1 METVKKQADQA
12 MEETLT
18 KTQAQ
23 EKMYTEAVEN
33 LQAEYDALEQENIQL
48 KKNAAK
54 KEEKRL
60 SAPKKAEFDMMEET
74 TSTLE
79 MDSTN
84 IHEMTSQV
92 ESLKAAIRYLRA
104 ENAHLKGS
112 DIIRSLQLQNE
123 YTQKKPVEPQVQAMM
138 RSFALETRML
148 VKDMRTASAT
158 PKVIQLSA
166 DRKGG
171 KWQSEKRL
179 PDYQYQ
185 TQQSVLYT
193 LKQRCDQLKDKMDKV
208 RRDQHQ
214 HQHQHQSL
222 PSHTNS
228 NALVKVRFHA
238 IPCRYTIQLI

>member
-1 METVKKQADQA
+1 METVKKQADQVL
-12 MEETLT
+12 EETLA

-23 EKMYTEAVEN
+23 EKVYSEAVEN

-74 TSTLE
+74 SSALE
-79 MDSTN
+79 MDNTN

-112 DIIRSLQLQNE
+112 DIIRSLHLQDE
-123 YTQKKPVEPQVQAMM
+123 YKQKKPVEPQVQAMM

-166 DRKGG
+166 ERKGG
-171 KWQSEKRL
+171 KWQSDKRL

-193 LKQRCDQLKDKMDKV
+193 LKQRCDQLKEKMDTV
-208 RRDQHQ
+208 RKDQHQ
-214 HQHQHQSL
+214 HQT
-222 PSHTNS
+222 PSSHANS
-228 NALVKVRFHA
+228 NALVKVRFNA
-238 IPCRYTIQLI
+238 FFMCLF

>member
-1 METVKKQADQA
+1 METVKKQADQITVL
-12 MEETLT
+12 EETLT

-23 EKMYTEAVEN
+23 EQMYAEAMEN
-33 LQAEYDALEQENIQL
+33 LQTEYDALEQENTQL

-60 SAPKKAEFDMMEET
+60 SAPKKADFDMMED
-74 TSTLE
+74 SSSILE
-79 MDSTN
+79 MDNTN
-84 IHEMTSQV
+84 IHEMNSQM
-92 ESLKAAIRYLRA
+92 ESLKSAIRYLRA

-112 DIIRSLQLQNE
+112 DIIRSLQLHDD
-123 YTQKKPVEPQVQAMM
+123 YSQKKPIEPQVQAMM

-171 KWQSEKRL
+171 KWQSDKRL

-193 LKQRCDQLKDKMDKV
+193 LKQRCDQLKNKMDKV
-208 RRDQHQ
+208 RNDQQYSTTTTTTITTPTTSIHNT
-214 HQHQHQSL
+214 L
-222 PSHTNS
+222 I
-228 NALVKVRFHA
+228 KV
-238 IPCRYTIQLI
+238 

>member
-1 METVKKQADQA
+1 METVKKQADQIIVL
-12 MEETLT
+12 EETLT

-23 EKMYTEAVEN
+23 EQMYAEAMEN
-33 LQAEYDALEQENIQL
+33 LQTEYDALEQENMQL

-60 SAPKKAEFDMMEET
+60 SAPKKAEFDMMED
-74 TSTLE
+74 SSSILE
-79 MDSTN
+79 IDNTN
-84 IHEMTSQV
+84 IHEMNNQM
-92 ESLKAAIRYLRA
+92 ESLKSAIRYLRA

-112 DIIRSLQLQNE
+112 DIIRSLQLHDDYN
-123 YTQKKPVEPQVQAMM
+123 QKIPVEPQVQAMM

-208 RRDQHQ
+208 RKDQQ
-214 HQHQHQSL
+214 HTTTAIITTPVTSINNTL
-222 PSHTNS
+222 I
-228 NALVKVRFHA
+228 KV
-238 IPCRYTIQLI
+238 

>member
-1 METVKKQADQA
+1 METVKKQADQITVL
-12 MEETLT
+12 EETLT

-23 EKMYTEAVEN
+23 EQMYAEAMEN
-33 LQAEYDALEQENIQL
+33 LQTEYDALEQENTQL

-60 SAPKKAEFDMMEET
+60 SAPKKADFDMMED
-74 TSTLE
+74 SSSILE
-79 MDSTN
+79 MDNTN
-84 IHEMTSQV
+84 IHEMNSQM
-92 ESLKAAIRYLRA
+92 ESLKSAIRYLRA

-112 DIIRSLQLQNE
+112 DIIRSLQLHDD
-123 YTQKKPVEPQVQAMM
+123 YSQKKPIEPQVQAMM

-171 KWQSEKRL
+171 KWQSDKRL

-193 LKQRCDQLKDKMDKV
+193 LKQRCDQLKNKMDKV
-208 RRDQHQ
+208 RNDQQYSTTTTTITTPTTSIHNT
-214 HQHQHQSL
+214 L
-222 PSHTNS
+222 I
-228 NALVKVRFHA
+228 KV
-238 IPCRYTIQLI
+238 

>member
-1 METVKKQADQA
+1 METVKKQADQITVL
-12 MEETLT
+12 EETLT

-23 EKMYTEAVEN
+23 EQMYAEAMEN
-33 LQAEYDALEQENIQL
+33 LQTEYDALEQENTQL

-60 SAPKKAEFDMMEET
+60 SAPKKTDFDMMED
-74 TSTLE
+74 SSSILE
-79 MDSTN
+79 MDNTN
-84 IHEMTSQV
+84 IHEMNSQM
-92 ESLKAAIRYLRA
+92 ESLKSAIRYLRA

-112 DIIRSLQLQNE
+112 DIIRSLQLHDD
-123 YTQKKPVEPQVQAMM
+123 YSQKKPIEPQVQAMM

-171 KWQSEKRL
+171 KWQSDKRL

-193 LKQRCDQLKDKMDKV
+193 LKQRCDQLKNKMDKV
-208 RRDQHQ
+208 RNDQQYSTTTTTTTTITTPITSIHNT
-214 HQHQHQSL
+214 L
-222 PSHTNS
+222 I
-228 NALVKVRFHA
+228 KV
-238 IPCRYTIQLI
+238 

>member
-1 METVKKQADQA
+1 METVKKQADQTL
-12 MEETLT
+12 EETLA

-60 SAPKKAEFDMMEET
+60 SAPKKAEFDMMEE
-74 TSTLE
+74 SSSALE
-79 MDSTN
+79 MDNTN

-112 DIIRSLQLQNE
+112 DIIRSLQLHDE
-123 YTQKKPVEPQVQAMM
+123 YNKPKKPVEPQVQAMM

-208 RRDQHQ
+208 RKDQHQ
-214 HQHQHQSL
+214 YQT
-222 PSHTNS
+222 PAAASHHTHP
-228 NALVKVRFHA
+228 NALTKVRFHG
-238 IPCRYTIQLI
+238 ILSYI